1 MSSSAY
7 SSGNHTAPGGSSYY
21 GLSPEQATREFDSL
35 RREATRLE
43 RMLEDRVAR
52 YGQVSYCSW
61 DFVIWRGG
69 KRLCYMAWGDFMC
82 LCDVCFNLRV
92 NELY

>member
-7 SSGNHTAPGGSSYY
+7 SSGNNTAAGGSSYY

-69 KRLCYMAWGDFMC
+69 RDFAIWLGGILC
-82 LCDVCFNLRV
+82 VCVTCVLI
-92 NELY
+92 